1 MKELLLAFSI
11 LLSSII
17 CNSQTWEKSFIP
29 GDFDLNGQYLGGSE
43 VMQLVSHKK
52 KLYASIGYWQDA
64 TNIWYGGS
72 NSNIGWGQIIRK
84 DNSIGN
90 WQEDFKFGANYLRP
104 EILKQIIFTKDAQ
117 GNPLTSA
124 DTLLIAAGYS
134 PNYIT
139 SIVSSKAFV
148 RNDNNGVWEES
159 SIFQGGLPA
168 GENYSIRDIQ
178 VYTDQITGIE
188 KIYVSVGIQGI
199 FTGTYNPNI
208 TGSINWTSIPE
219 IGPLSIRS
227 LGIAQANNGLYFS
240 SGNKLYKRNDGVNF
254 SYSVIHD
261 FSDLSTTINSAVGGI
276 RGLTTI
282 SNPNG
287 NNEALLLMWCP
298 DGQSKGTIYR
308 LELNGNG
315 VFDRYYET
323 KISLLVEN
331 YLAGSSVSYLLGA
344 YNEFYEYT
352 DPITNNTYHIIGF
365 ESSISSAVHPT
376 WNGYYSGAL
385 FAKRDNN
392 MQYTLE
398 EVNGTIG
405 LNDTALVAIR
415 CYVKSPFDND
425 ESIYFGG
432 FDPNGNISTNM
443 AWIYKKTYQNTSVS
457 EMPTTKKLLKVID
470 ILGRETK
477 EIKNSI
483 LFYIYDDGTVE
494 KKIILE

>member
-1 MKELLLAFSI
+1 MKKLLLGFSI
-11 LLSSII
+11 FLSCII
-17 CNSQTWEKSFIP
+17 CNSQTWEKSFSP

-72 NSNIGWGQIIRK
+72 NSSIGWGQIIRN
-84 DNSIGN
+84 DNSNRN
-90 WQEDFKFGANYLRP
+90 WQEDLKLGSNYLRP
-104 EILKQIIFTKDAQ
+104 EILKQLIFTKDAQ
-117 GNPLTSA
+117 GNMLTFP
-124 DTLLIAAGYS
+124 DTLLISAAYS

-139 SIVSSKAFV
+139 NMVSARAFV
-148 RNDNNGVWEES
+148 RNDNNGIWEES
-159 SIFQGGLPA
+159 LIFQGGLPA

-178 VYTDQITGIE
+178 VYTDEITGIE
-188 KIYVSVGIQGI
+188 QIYISVGTQGI
-199 FTGTYNPNI
+199 FTGIYNPNI
-208 TGSINWTSIPE
+208 TGKINWSSIAE
-219 IGPLSIRS
+219 IGPLNIRS
-227 LGIAQANNGLYFS
+227 LGITQANNSLYFS
-240 SGNKLYKRNDGVNF
+240 SGNKLYKREDGINF

-282 SNPNG
+282 LNPNY
-287 NNEALLLMWCP
+287 EALLLMWCP

-308 LELNGNG
+308 LEPNGNG
-315 VFDRYYET
+315 GFNRYYET

-331 YLAGSSVSYLLGA
+331 YLAGSSVNYLLGA

-352 DPITNNTYHIIGF
+352 DPITNEAYHIIGF
-365 ESSISSAVHPT
+365 ESSISSGLHPN

-405 LNDTALVAIR
+405 INDKALVAIR
-415 CYVKSPFDND
+415 CYVKSPFNSD

-432 FDPNGNISTNM
+432 FDPNSNISTNM

-457 EMPTTKKLLKVID
+457 EISTTKELLKVID
-470 ILGRETK
+470 ILGRQTK
-477 EIKNSI
+477 EIKNSL
-483 LFYIYDDGTVE
+483 LFYMYNDGTVE
-494 KKIILE
+494 KKIIIE

>member
-1 MKELLLAFSI
+1 MKKLLFALSI
-11 LLSSII
+11 FLSCII
-17 CNSQTWEKSFIP
+17 CNSQTWEKSFSP

-139 SIVSSKAFV
+139 SIVSAKAFL

-159 SIFQGGLPA
+159 LIFQGGLPA

-188 KIYVSVGIQGI
+188 QIYVSLGIQGI
-199 FTGTYNPNI
+199 FTGTYNPSI
-208 TGSINWTSIPE
+208 TGSINWSSMPE

-227 LGIAQANNGLYFS
+227 LGISQANNGFYFS

-282 SNPNG
+282 SNSNS
-287 NNEALLLMWCP
+287 NDEALLLMWCP

-308 LELNGNG
+308 LEPNASGG
-315 VFDRYYET
+315 FDRYYET

-331 YLAGSSVSYLLGA
+331 YLSGSSVSYLLGA

-352 DPITNNTYHIIGF
+352 DPLTNDTYHIIGF
-365 ESSISSAVHPT
+365 EASISSGVHPT

-398 EVNGTIG
+398 EVNGAIG
-405 LNDTALVAIR
+405 MNDSSLVAIR

-432 FDPNGNISTNM
+432 FDPNGNTSTNM

-457 EMPTTKKLLKVID
+457 ELPTTKKLLRVID

-477 EIKNSI
+477 EIKNT
-483 LFYIYDDGTVE
+483 LLLYIYDDGRVE
-494 KKIILE
+494 KKITLE